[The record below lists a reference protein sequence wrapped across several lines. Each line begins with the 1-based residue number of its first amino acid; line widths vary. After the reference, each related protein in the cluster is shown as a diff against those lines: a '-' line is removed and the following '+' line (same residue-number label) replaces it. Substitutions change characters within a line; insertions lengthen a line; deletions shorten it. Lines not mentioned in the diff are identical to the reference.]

1 MSHAISHVIIPTVLL
16 IVIATVVLL
25 NRQPKKLD
33 GEAKEN
39 WTSFIDSIRPNLDVS
54 ETVVEPPK
62 RIFDYSDT
70 FWETECSYG
79 KGFDLYSEDNKYH
92 LHLDDITG
100 GDPSLRDIAERNI
113 TAGDPSKCRD
123 ATGHAGGK
131 WQLHSIKDKCLVLKR
146 GTDKQY
152 VYHDRPLTLFKYTGK
167 IEPAHALFL
176 ERHDLTRNNGRDE
189 FSLKFKPEK
198 FRMKITDALIKKFTL
213 AQ

>member
-1 MSHAISHVIIPTVLL
+1 MSHAISHAISHVIIPTVLL
-16 IVIATVVLL
+16 IVIATAVLL

-92 LHLDDITG
+92 LH
-100 GDPSLRDIAERNI
+100 SERNI
-113 TAGDPSKCRD
+113 TVGDPSKCRD
-123 ATGHAGGK
+123 ATGHGK